1 MHLFN
6 LAGYSLLFQ
15 YFIEQSDKQ
24 LVQQL
29 DNNHYNESELIE
41 LKVALNMPYFTG
53 GSEEYE
59 RYDGAIEFNGAHYNY
74 VKRKVQHD
82 TLYVMCLPN
91 TAKTKLY
98 AARNDYAKQANDIPL
113 NGKSE
118 GTSGKKNAEVNEYD
132 QQLQVYS
139 IQTPVISVKQQSHR
153 FASHL
158 IHPFIDDN
166 YRPPQA
172 INA

>member
-15 YFIEQSDKQ
+15 YFITQSDK
-24 LVQQL
+24 LVVQQL
-29 DNNHYNESELIE
+29 DDNQYNDSELVE
-41 LKVALNMPYFTG
+41 LKVPLNMPYFTG
-53 GSEEYE
+53 GSEEFE
-59 RYDGAIEFNGAHYNY
+59 RFDGQIELNGIHYNY

-82 TLYVMCLPN
+82 TLYVLCLPN

-113 NGKSE
+113 NGKGE
-118 GTSGKKNAEVNEYD
+118 GTSVKKNAEVSEYD
-132 QQLQVYS
+132 QQLQVYNVPA
-139 IQTPVISVKQQSHR
+139 PVTTAKQQTHR

-172 INA
+172 TSA